1 MHLIIDGFGKNKK
14 ILQDENFIHDLL
26 NAYPGKIGMTKI
38 SEPIVFRYS
47 GSKPEDWGVS
57 GLVFIAESH
66 ISLHTFVERAF
77 INIDV
82 FSCKDFDAERII
94 RDMRDNFELT
104 RMRNCLVRR
113 EWEPGELH
121 ECREVLELNSI

>member
-1 MHLIIDGFGKNKK
+1 MHLIIDGFGKNKT
-14 ILQDENFIHDLL
+14 ILQDEGFIHDLL
-26 NAYPGKIGMTKI
+26 NAYPDKIGMTKI

>member
-66 ISLHTFVERAF
+66 ISLHTFVERTF

-94 RDMRDNFELT
+94 RDMRDKFELT
-104 RMRNCLVRR
+104 RMRSCLVRR
-113 EWEPGELH
+113 EWEPGELK